1 MPQLSSCAFAPIATC
16 LLATGAYADLNYG
29 DFSLPAGVQLLGDAH
44 LAGTQLRLTN
54 DAQDEAGAAWFTSAQ
69 KVSTAWAAE
78 FDFRIGGGQG
88 ADGFAFV
95 IQNDATTAI
104 AGAGCELGYDGIPN
118 SVAIEF
124 DTYTNGSCNA
134 GTVNDLGVPHI
145 SVHTN
150 GTAPNSVQE
159 TASIGATTIVPAF
172 ADGGVHTARVLYVP
186 GTLFVY
192 VDDLVN
198 PLLSVPLDLT
208 TTLALTGERAWVGFT
223 GATGGLS
230 EAHDVLNFVFDEDTV
245 GGGSNTSPAQPSV
258 TEPHADGVT
267 VNPADV
273 HMESTPFADPD
284 PGDQHFC
291 TEYEIWRISTVTRVW
306 TTGCITGVTK
316 LHAHLA
322 DGAFEGT
329 HSGFTELLPGAQ
341 YLLRIRHRDD
351 SGASLTEWSPW
362 AQRFFTTGTASDTFP
377 LVTEDIAAAPA
388 PRWVDADTRQ
398 AVVLSDGPTP
408 PSLRLESAGGAL
420 LLDLAGQSGV
430 GNLVTNPPALT
441 DHVEVR
447 AVLSGGST
455 GLTLPTTDLV
465 VHDHDC
471 LRFEILLP
479 AISLPAGQS
488 RYLWITR
495 TGSTFIGTAN
505 QVQPN
510 FNTLARGLDLPW
522 STRQPGYEV
531 EVFAEGLTLPVN
543 LAFLPNAAAAPD
555 APFLYVTELYGDI
568 KVVARDGSVGTF
580 ASGLIDFNPTGN
592 FPGSGEQ
599 GLTGIAV
606 DPQSGDVFASLLY
619 DSPSSPGTH
628 YPKVVR
634 FTSTD
639 GGRTAATQTTI
650 LDFVGEPQGQSH
662 QISNLSIHPDGKL
675 LVHMGDGFV
684 ASTAQDLGSFR
695 GKILRVNLDG
705 SPAADNPFFN
715 AGDGIAPIDYV
726 FAYGVRNPFGGD
738 WRAADGQHYAV
749 ENGPAIDRLTKVTSG
764 RNFLWNGT
772 NGSMVNHAL
781 YVWNPANGPVNLAF
795 VQPETFGGS
804 GFPMDK
810 QGHAFVTESGP
821 TYGTGSQAKGK
832 RISEFV
838 LDANGVVVSGPIP
851 FLEYAGQGK
860 ETAVGLAAGPDG
872 LYVTSLYR
880 DEGFNPTAT
889 GARIYRVRRE
899 LGWDC
904 NGNGIDD
911 ECDIAA
917 GVEQDLDGNGLPDAC
932 DCGGVRS
939 CDASVN
945 STGAAATIASNGQCA
960 VSSNQF
966 VLTSSSVPSG
976 LGLFFFSGGLLN
988 HGQGVPF
995 FNGVRCVGPA
1005 ISRLPVVQSAGGV
1018 AQTAVDFTTG
1028 PAAQIQP
1035 GQTWHFQYWYRDLAG
1050 GGTQVNVSEALT
1062 VAFQ

>member
-1 MPQLSSCAFAPIATC
+1 MSQLSSRALAPIATC
-16 LLATGAYADLNYG
+16 LLAASAIADLNYG
-29 DFSLPAGVQLLGDAH
+29 DFGLPAGVQVLGDAH
-44 LAGTQLRLTN
+44 IAGVALRLTN

-104 AGAGCELGYDGIPN
+104 AGAGCELGYHGIAN

-134 GTVNDLGVPHI
+134 GTVADLGVPHI
-145 SVHTN
+145 SVHTQ
-150 GTAPNSVQE
+150 GVAPNSVVE
-159 TASIGATTIVPAF
+159 AASIGATTIVPPF
-172 ADGGVHTARVLYVP
+172 ADGGVHTARLVYVP
-186 GTLFVY
+186 GNLFLY

-198 PLLSVPLDLT
+198 PLLTVPLDLT

-230 EAHDVLNFVFDEDTV
+230 ESHDILSFVFDEDTV
-245 GGGSNTSPAQPSV
+245 GGSGNSSPAQPTI

-284 PGDQHFC
+284 PGDQHLC
-291 TEYEIWRISTVTRVW
+291 TEYEIWRLAPLTRVW
-306 TTGCITGVTK
+306 STGCITGLTK

-329 HSGFTELLPGAQ
+329 HTGLTELLPGTQ

-362 AQRFFTTGTASDTFP
+362 GQRFFTTGTASDTFP
-377 LVTEDIAAAPA
+377 LVTEDVASAPA
-388 PRWVDADTRQ
+388 PRWIDADTRED
-398 AVVLSDGPTP
+398 VVLPADATP
-408 PSLRLESAGGAL
+408 ASVRLESASGQL
-420 LLDLAGQSGV
+420 LLRIEGQGGPANAV
-430 GNLVTNPPALT
+430 VNPPQLS

-447 AVLSGGST
+447 AVLFGGST
-455 GLTLPTTDLV
+455 GLQLPATDLV

-479 AISLPAGQS
+479 AVNLPAGQS
-488 RYLWITR
+488 RYLWVTR
-495 TGSTFIGTAN
+495 TGTTFLGTAN

-510 FNTLARGLDLPW
+510 FNTLARGLELPW

-543 LAFLPNAAAAPD
+543 IAFLPNPSSAPD
-555 APFLYVTELYGDI
+555 SPFLYVTELYGDI
-568 KVVARDGSVGTF
+568 KVVARDGTVGTF

-599 GLTGIAV
+599 GLTGLAV
-606 DPQSGDVFASLLY
+606 DPVSDDVFVSLLY

-634 FTSTD
+634 LSSND

-650 LDFVGEPQGQSH
+650 LDMFGEPQGQSH

-675 LVHMGDGFV
+675 IVHMGDGFV
-684 ASTAQDLGSFR
+684 SATAQDLGSFR
-695 GKILRVNLDG
+695 GKLLRVNLDG
-705 SPAADNPFFN
+705 SPAADNPFYN
-715 AGDGIAPIDYV
+715 AGDGIAVIDYV
-726 FAYGVRNPFGGD
+726 YAYGVRNPFGGD
-738 WRAADGQHYAV
+738 YRAADGLHYTV
-749 ENGPAIDRLTKVTSG
+749 ENGPSIDRFCQVTPG
-764 RNFLWNGT
+764 QNFLWNGT
-772 NGSMVNHAL
+772 NGSMLNHAL
-781 YVWNPANGPVNLAF
+781 YSWNPANGPVNLAF

-804 GFPMDK
+804 GFPLDK
-810 QGHAFVTESGP
+810 QGHAFVSESGP

-838 LDANGVVVSGPIP
+838 LDASGAVISGPSP

-872 LYVTSLYR
+872 LYMTSLYK
-880 DEGFNPTAT
+880 DDGVNPTAT
-889 GARIYRVRRE
+889 GARLYRVRRDV
-899 LGWDC
+899 GWDC

-932 DCGGVRS
+932 DCAGVPS
-939 CDASVN
+939 CEATVN
-945 STGAAATIASNGQCA
+945 STGAPATIASNGQCSVA
-960 VSSNQF
+960 ANQF
-966 VLTSSSVPSG
+966 VLTSSSVPNG
-976 LGLFFFSGGLLN
+976 LGLFFFSDGLLN
-988 HGQGVPF
+988 HGEGVPF

-1005 ISRLPVVQSAGGV
+1005 VSRLPVLQAVGGV
-1018 AQTAVDFTTG
+1018 AQTSVDFTTG
-1028 PAAQIQP
+1028 PAAQIQA
-1035 GQTWHFQYWYRDLAG
+1035 GETWHFQYWYRDVAG
-1050 GGTQVNVSEALT
+1050 GGAQVNVSEALT